1 MRYDWISEM
10 SSMPL
15 KNTDVR
21 SKRMEGVTYGIEGK
35 SIPQVFHQ
43 LLMQPAGSFVVQ
55 AVSIT
60 SLSPVIPSEATS
72 AQTVSFPRPEPSVL
86 TGIFPASV
94 CHIRPG
100 NENDTGELSVAYE
113 KAIRAAEQRYRGI
126 VEESDYN
133 LRALGTGILSE
144 MDTVKEEDEGDAG
157 LASRSQIFGLEM
169 AVVEV
174 GSSEGRPA
182 DALSRKGSEN
192 GFPRP
197 NRPKSLALEQ
207 AKTVI
212 EEDKDQPPLP
222 KLTAGDSTVGGQQWP
237 LIDEI
242 ACAIREWY
250 SVCNDPVCKGKIALT
265 CNVQRLPTYLASRE
279 YRLFNTVTQHIDAL
293 FLGRRQLLSQML
305 SGDELVRVRR
315 ECVSRLVKCNVTQ
328 GLDVIVRSLE
338 DGSVVVVDR
347 ERAYS
352 GTKWVGGISCYVYQV
367 RLAYI
372 DVIPLDN
379 VFAEVFSTPQEE
391 VSQRHTLTSPE
402 GDFSDLPAGSFYH
415 LFLDLRAFIANP
427 CAPGETAELY
437 FSLYNKADKRFIS
450 EEYCL
455 ILNHYGSPARD
466 SNQRLGR
473 LRTLFTDLKVEDL
486 APNTYLVCKII
497 RNGAMKMRSDNGM
510 RPASLSASVAGQR
523 SSLYGISE
531 TGDSGHNIWR
541 GDSLMNLTDDSFS
554 VTSGYGP
561 ESHRPPTIN
570 TTDAPASTVDGGS
583 EFGGKVRVRRP
594 LGWAVMILPSMSKL
608 MGDGLDR
615 DGGGVEQSVKI
626 YVPREER
633 DFAEMFDDVIHNRVK
648 QYMTFS
654 R

>member
-35 SIPQVFHQ
+35 SIPQMLHQ

-157 LASRSQIFGLEM
+157 LASRSQIFDLEM

-197 NRPKSLALEQ
+197 NRPKSLVLEQ
-207 AKTVI
+207 AKTAI

-250 SVCNDPVCKGKIALT
+250 SVCNDPVCRGKIALT

-379 VFAEVFSTPQEE
+379 VFAEVFSTPQE

-466 SNQRLGR
+466 SEQRLGR

-486 APNTYLVCKII
+486 APNTYLVCKIL
-497 RNGAMKMRSDNGM
+497 RNGAMKMRFDNGM

-531 TGDSGHNIWR
+531 TGDSGHNIRR

-561 ESHRPPTIN
+561 ESHRPPTID

-594 LGWAVMILPSMSKL
+594 LGWAVMLLPSMSKL

-615 DGGGVEQSVKI
+615 EGGGVEQSVKI

-633 DFAEMFDDVIHNRVK
+633 DFAGMFDDVIHNRVK

>member
-35 SIPQVFHQ
+35 SIPQMLHQ

-157 LASRSQIFGLEM
+157 LASRSQIFDLEM

-197 NRPKSLALEQ
+197 NRPKSLVLEQ
-207 AKTVI
+207 AKTAI

-250 SVCNDPVCKGKIALT
+250 SVCNDPVCRGKIALT

-379 VFAEVFSTPQEE
+379 VFAEVFSTPQE

-466 SNQRLGR
+466 SEQRLGR

-497 RNGAMKMRSDNGM
+497 RNGAMKMRFDNGM

-531 TGDSGHNIWR
+531 TGDSGHNIRR

-561 ESHRPPTIN
+561 ESHRPPTID

-594 LGWAVMILPSMSKL
+594 LGWAVMLLPSMSKL

-615 DGGGVEQSVKI
+615 EGGGVEQSVKI

-633 DFAEMFDDVIHNRVK
+633 DFAGMFDDVIHNRVK

>member
-35 SIPQVFHQ
+35 SISQMFHQ
-43 LLMQPAGSFVVQ
+43 LLIQPAGSFVVQ

-100 NENDTGELSVAYE
+100 NESDTGELSVAYE

-133 LRALGTGILSE
+133 LRPLGTGILSE
-144 MDTVKEEDEGDAG
+144 MHTVKEEDEDDAG

-169 AVVEV
+169 VVVEV

-197 NRPKSLALEQ
+197 NRPKSLVLEQ

-222 KLTAGDSTVGGQQWP
+222 KLTAGDSTVSGQQWP

-250 SVCNDPVCKGKIALT
+250 SVCNDPVCRGKIALT

-347 ERAYS
+347 ERAYR

-372 DVIPLDN
+372 DIIPLDN

-415 LFLDLRAFIANP
+415 LLLDLRAFIANP

-437 FSLYNKADKRFIS
+437 FSLYNKTDKRFIS

-466 SNQRLGR
+466 SEQRLGR

-510 RPASLSASVAGQR
+510 PLASLSASVADQR

-531 TGDSGHNIWR
+531 TGDPGHNIWR

-561 ESHRPPTIN
+561 EFHRPPTIN

-594 LGWAVMILPSMSKL
+594 LGWAVMLLPSMSKL

-633 DFAEMFDDVIHNRVK
+633 DFAGMFDDVIHNRVK